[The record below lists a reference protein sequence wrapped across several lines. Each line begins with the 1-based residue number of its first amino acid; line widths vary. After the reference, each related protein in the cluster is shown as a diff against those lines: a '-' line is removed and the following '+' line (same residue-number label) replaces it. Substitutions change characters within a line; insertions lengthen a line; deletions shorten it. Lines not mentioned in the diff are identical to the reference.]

1 MIVYNATRY
10 TLITNSIEEVCLLW
24 SFPVSHRSQ
33 MGSHMSHGSQMRS
46 HRSHESQMRSLGSHM
61 SQPGLIGLVLLIRIN
76 NDTTLRYLFNIP
88 ERSKTRNLYKHIS
101 KQANGRYKES

>member
-33 MGSHMSHGSQMRS
+33 MGSHMSHG
-46 HRSHESQMRSLGSHM
+46 SQMRSLGSHM